1 MADPVAFEFETAK
14 QLLRLLKKSKD
25 GVFNSEVDD
34 SIPLD
39 HAPAFIWAYVPATV
53 TCTYDATVKAWI
65 IGGATTCYPIN
76 SGVDATG
83 QMQWGKNNTDGVV
96 TGGITCTTF
105 TPKLTSTQAAPSI
118 GKGFYLGTIFG
129 YDGAENPRV
138 LIGLPPLNPS
148 GPGSTF
154 DVVTGV
160 VCHTDGSGIGVTTA
174 SLTTSDYDGAVFKN
188 FLGLVDV
195 VPKSF
200 VGNAS
205 RIVMVNESANALEFG
220 PNFSGAPTAADF
232 LGLTDTPNSYSGA
245 SYKSVICNLGT
256 SGTSNALVFA
266 TPNVTTTNS
275 IVGGGNPN
283 NSSVFTTMKLDGD
296 ETSPGNNR
304 VYGTTSSGVKG
315 WRTLQITTLTDFPTT
330 AGNAGKFL
338 KANNL
343 GTGLEFAGKL
353 AAVTDVAAHTIN
365 STSLATAASTTQT
378 AIDDLRTQVNLLLAR
393 IRSYGLIS

>member
-76 SGVDATG
+76 SGVDADG
-83 QMQWGKNNTDGVV
+83 LMQWGKNNSNGIV

-105 TPKLTSTQAAPSI
+105 TPKLTSDQAAPSI

-129 YDGAENPRV
+129 YNGSEQPRV
-138 LIGLPPLNPS
+138 LIGLPPVSSS
-148 GPGSTF
+148 GGGSTF
-154 DVVTGV
+154 EVVTGV

-205 RIVMVNESANALEFG
+205 RIVMVNEAANALEFG
-220 PNFSGAPTAADF
+220 PDFSGSPTAADF
-232 LGLTDTPNSYSGA
+232 LGLTDTPNNYSGA

-256 SGTSNALVFA
+256 SGTANALVFA
-266 TPNVTTTNS
+266 TPNVTTAKS
-275 IVGGGNPN
+275 ITGGGNPN
-283 NSSVFTTMKLDGD
+283 NSSVFTTMQLDGD

-304 VYGTTSSGVKG
+304 VYGTTSAGVKG
-315 WRTLQITTLTDFPTT
+315 WRTLQLTTLTDFPTT
-330 AGNAGKFL
+330 TGNAGKFL
-338 KANNL
+338 KANSA
-343 GTGLEFAGKL
+343 GTGVQFVGAL
-353 AAVTDVAAHTIN
+353 AAVADVAAHTIDIA
-365 STSLATAASTTQT
+365 SLATVASSTQT
-378 AIDDLRTQVNLLLAR
+378 AIDDLTTQVNLLLAR
-393 IRSYGLIS
+393 IRSHGLIS